1 MARNAS
7 DRGATA
13 VEYAL
18 LCAVIVLVVGFGVTS
33 LADAMSSRVAHQ
45 SDQVT
50 AVVTPSP

>member
-1 MARNAS
+1 MARNVS

-18 LCAVIVLVVGFGVTS
+18 LCTVLVLAAGFGMTK
-33 LADAMSSRVAHQ
+33 LADAMSGRVEHQ

-50 AVVTPSP
+50 VVVTPSP

>member
-18 LCAVIVLVVGFGVTS
+18 LCTLLVLPVGFGATK
-33 LADAMSSRVAHQ
+33 LAGAISSRVAHQ
-45 SDQVT
+45 SDQV
-50 AVVTPSP
+50 AVVVTPSP